1 MNIYKNSSENVDFF
15 FSVLKTETITI
26 LNKKSS
32 FSKIMDVSHVTF
44 AVKILNTHSHRMY
57 LSVPIALLDH
67 LFIFFLTTENRV
79 QTSVKYQ
86 SINDEENRIHVRYG
100 RDKKRP
106 EFLGDNGLFVDF
118 LCFTMHSP
126 EATISAGWKGLAI
139 HNLKYIFIEINS
151 FLCFRGKIIVKDG
164 HLSVTDVTVL
174 KAEFIRQWKCVAKS
188 L

>member
-1 MNIYKNSSENVDFF
+1 MDFF

-57 LSVPIALLDH
+57 LVPIAFLDH

-86 SINDEENRIHVRYG
+86 SINDEENRRHVRYG

-139 HNLKYIFIEINS
+139 HNFKYSLHRLYFYLNKFIFVFQRKNH
-151 FLCFRGKIIVKDG
+151 C
-164 HLSVTDVTVL
+164 
-174 KAEFIRQWKCVAKS
+174 
-188 L
+188 